1 MISNHH
7 DTKCRNSIFL
17 LNVFK
22 ILKEYIE
29 YTRFPFL
36 QKYMHLL
43 QKLELFFL
51 FQVVSTC
58 FVGTDMFDIPLKVTP
73 YLILYTGKGYCM
85 IFL

>member
-1 MISNHH
+1 MMSNHY
-7 DTKCRNSIFL
+7 DTEYRNSIFL

-22 ILKEYIE
+22 ILKECIE
-29 YTRFPFL
+29 FICFPFL

-43 QKLELFFL
+43 QKLGLFFL

-73 YLILYTGKGYCM
+73 YLILYTEKSY
-85 IFL
+85 